1 MAFLGIYLSFNIN
14 DCGYFMSILC
24 LLILSNDNVYRL
36 ILGFCLLVCFF
47 FYSLILLMY
56 SYIFKKH
63 KKLCIWRKKRGV
75 VYTRTAR
82 VSMSSYLKSKCH
94 ICALVY
100 DFFFLFLTYFPLYNT
115 LLVHPPHRIGEGE
128 GGMNRV
134 RSIEIYTLL
143 YVKID
148 SWW

>member
-94 ICALVY
+94 IYALVY
-100 DFFFLFLTYFPLYNT
+100 DFFFSFWLTSLCIIHSWFIHLIE
-115 LLVHPPHRIGEGE
+115 LGKE
-128 GGMNRV
+128 RV
-134 RSIEIYTLL
+134 GWIEWGALKYIPY
-143 YVKID
+143 YM
-148 SWW
+148 

>member
-36 ILGFCLLVCFF
+36 ISGFCLLVCFF

-63 KKLCIWRKKRGV
+63 KKLCMKEERSCVYKNLQSLHVFIFKKQMSYICISIW
-75 VYTRTAR
+75 
-82 VSMSSYLKSKCH
+82 
-94 ICALVY
+94 
-100 DFFFLFLTYFPLYNT
+100 FFFLFLTHFTLYNT

-134 RSIEIYTLL
+134 RNIEIYTLL